1 MAKCGTKVVLTPQ
14 QEKWFITHFKHTKN
28 EDVCKKLDI
37 SLTTMQRLKRKY
49 GLFKSKQF
57 MGKCQAECM
66 QRAWEVNRERGWPPK
81 GFKIPNSDK
90 GRFKPGYSLL
100 ERLGPKKF
108 AERAK
113 KAAETRRATFKR
125 ERARVVWGLEQKTKL
140 RVAKQPQEKLRLRWY
155 LKKRGYI
162 VDDVARIAYYDENT
176 KRGKRIENK
185 KQPWY
190 KFQPVNQSI

>member
-1 MAKCGTKVVLTPQ
+1 MAKRGTKVVLTPQ

-37 SLTTMQRLKRKY
+37 SMTTVQRLKRKL
-49 GLFKSKQF
+49 GLKKTKQF
-57 MGKCQAECM
+57 MAKCLAECT
-66 QRAWEVNRERGWPPK
+66 QRAWEANRERGWPPK
-81 GFKIPNSDK
+81 GFKIPNSEA

-113 KAAETRRATFKR
+113 KSAETRRATFKR

-140 RVAKQPQEKLRLRWY
+140 RVSRQPKEKLQLRWY
-155 LKKRGYI
+155 LKKRGYFI
-162 VDDVARIAYYDENT
+162 DEVARIAYYDENT

-185 KQPWY
+185 QQPWF

>member
-49 GLFKSKQF
+49 GLKKSKQF
-57 MGKCQAECM
+57 MVKCQAECT

-81 GFKIPNSDK
+81 GFQIPNGDK
-90 GRFKPGYSLL
+90 GRFKPGYSPL

-113 KAAETRRATFKR
+113 KSAETRRATFKR

-140 RVAKQPQEKLRLRWY
+140 RVAKQPQEKLWLRWY

-190 KFQPVNQSI
+190 KFHERV